1 MGHFYFHVKVGANL
15 FQDEEGTELPGVE
28 AARQLALQTARE
40 LLCNAI
46 KARKASVPEVVV
58 IADEIGHPVEVVPVV
73 AVLPEPLRP
82 RA

>member
-46 KARKASVPEVVV
+46 KARKASVPEV
-58 IADEIGHPVEVVPVV
+58 G
-73 AVLPEPLRP
+73 
-82 RA
+82 